1 MAKKSGGPSKSQEI
15 REYYAANPDSKPKQ
29 VVEALALK
37 GVVVTPAFVSTIKS
51 TSINKPGRGAK
62 RAAKS
67 VKAAPVRRAS
77 TTATTKAVVRK
88 SAGGEL
94 TVESLM
100 QAKGLAD
107 KMGGVDKLM
116 AALDA
121 LKQLGQ

>member
-15 REYYAANPDSKPKQ
+15 RDYYAENPDSKPKQ

-67 VKAAPVRRAS
+67 VKAAPVRRA
-77 TTATTKAVVRK
+77 TTTKAVTK
-88 SAGGEL
+88 KAAGGEL
-94 TVESLM
+94 TVDSLM

>member
-51 TSINKPGRGAK
+51 TSINKPARGAK

-77 TTATTKAVVRK
+77 TTTKAVVRK